1 MDGNSTDGTQKII
14 SEYSDIVTKL
24 ISEKDDSGAA
34 AVNKAITLSK
44 GEYMLYF
51 YMLTIT

>member
-24 ISEKDDSGAA
+24 SEKDDSGAA
-34 AVNKAITLSK
+34 AVNKAIEISN
-44 GEYMLYF
+44 GEYIIFLSLM
-51 YMLTIT
+51 II